1 MEKIPMRDPASAQNP
16 PTTFLVAA
24 RTIIHLG
31 RELITSDE
39 IAINELIK
47 NAFDAGSEVVDVTIC
62 CPVSTEWL
70 TKLIRDT
77 RESEDEFEV
86 IRSGIIHAIE
96 DARIDRD
103 CGPATVSHLDDCL
116 IRIGT
121 CTTVEEVIEVLE
133 EINFIE
139 VADTGSG
146 IEEKSIVPIFLTV
159 GTDNR
164 LSKPKPDGPDQY
176 LGNKGIG
183 RLAMMRLGHRARVTT
198 WTSNQ
203 STAFQ
208 VEFDWRMFDTADR
221 QISDIPLGTSH
232 VRIPKDSETGTQV
245 RVFALRSDWTQ
256 DGEQASNLQTFIRR
270 LRSPF
275 SPIRKFKIRVKI
287 NDGKAMPF
295 PKLSDEIRELA
306 DQHLTL
312 EFYPQKAAT
321 LKDPILTLTL
331 KTGADTESGAPQVRS
346 GEAVRRMLVD
356 VTKPH
361 NRSDV
366 VLDLQ
371 ALQAIGPFKL
381 NILRFNRRILREK
394 VKTEWPSVK
403 KELDLWA
410 GGIAIYRDGFRV
422 GFTGSERDGDWLGL
436 DSKALRGSG
445 YVVNRIQVM
454 GALEITHRGNK
465 QLTDL
470 TNREGLISTPEAD
483 MLKELLLQVAIQ
495 PLRAYVQDEDEKTK
509 QKQLEQLVNDGT
521 ATLADR
527 LLLAKQDVNALKD
540 GVPSSLKS
548 SVTSLNEHLHFI
560 STQVKKFES
569 AIEKSNEGR
578 EDILELAGIGNVM
591 HGVMHELTR
600 TTAQTRKLM
609 RELAN
614 KADTDTQELLTK
626 LETEIRAIN
635 VRLQQMDPLMPGARH
650 VKKEIEV
657 EKLTRTIVM
666 GYESLFARNNIDA
679 IVSVTPEGA
688 SLKVKMVP
696 GFLSLALEN
705 LVSNSTYWLG
715 QRDESV
721 ERGLITIEIDVP
733 ARTISFK
740 DNGPG
745 VDYADRDRIF
755 LPGFSLRKG
764 KGYGLY
770 LAREVSEYHNGR
782 LYLDP
787 QTDTNGRLH
796 TFILEL
802 PRTE

>member
-1 MEKIPMRDPASAQNP
+1 MENIRMRGATILQKPS
-16 PTTFLVAA
+16 TTFLVAA
-24 RTIIHLG
+24 RTILHLG

-47 NAFDAGSEVVDVTIC
+47 NAFDAGSDEVNVNIC
-62 CPVSTEWL
+62 CPVPTDWL

-77 RESEDEFEV
+77 QESEEDFDLLKKGV
-86 IRSGIIHAIE
+86 ILALD
-96 DARIDRD
+96 DARIDRE
-103 CGPATVSHLDDCL
+103 CGPATVAHLDQRLEDIDACDS
-116 IRIGT
+116 
-121 CTTVEEVIEVLE
+121 VEQVIEVLE
-133 EINFIE
+133 EVNYIE
-139 VADTGSG
+139 VADSGSG
-146 IEEKSIVPIFLTV
+146 MEEKSIVPIFLTV

-164 LSKPKPDGPDQY
+164 LTKPKPDGPDQY

-183 RLAMMRLGHRARVTT
+183 RLAMMRLGQRARVTT
-198 WTSNQ
+198 WTDSGP
-203 STAFQ
+203 SAYQ
-208 VEFDWRMFDTADR
+208 VEFDWRLFDTAER
-221 QISDIPLGTSH
+221 QINDIPLATSK
-232 VRIPKDSETGTQV
+232 VRIDKASKSGTRV
-245 RVFALRSDWTQ
+245 RVLALRSDWPPG
-256 DGEQASNLQTFIRR
+256 GEQATNLKDFIRR

-275 SPIRKFKIRVKI
+275 SEVRKFKIKVKI
-287 NDGKAMPF
+287 NDGKLMPF
-295 PKLSDEIRELA
+295 PKLSDSIRDLA

-312 EFYPQKAAT
+312 DFYPQKASA
-321 LKDPILTLTL
+321 LKDPVLTLTL
-331 KTGADTESGAPQVRS
+331 KTAIDSESGTPQIRS

-356 VTKPH
+356 VTKTKD
-361 NRSDV
+361 RSDV
-366 VLDLQ
+366 PIDLD
-371 ALQAIGPFKL
+371 AFQAIGPFKL

-394 VKTEWPSVK
+394 AKTDWPNVK

-465 QLTDL
+465 SLTDL

-483 MLKELLLQVAIQ
+483 MLKDLLLQVAIQ

-527 LLLAKQDVNALKD
+527 LILAKQDVNALKD
-540 GVPSSLKS
+540 GVHGSLKA
-548 SVTSLNEHLHFI
+548 SVSSLNEHLHFI
-560 STQVKKFES
+560 SNQVKKFET
-569 AIEKSNEGR
+569 AIEKTNEGR

-609 RELAN
+609 RELASN
-614 KADTDTQELLTK
+614 ADSDTQELLEK

-650 VKKEIEV
+650 VKKDIEV
-657 EKLTRTIVM
+657 EKLTRTIVK
-666 GYESLFARNNIDA
+666 GYESLFDRNNIDVNVL
-679 IVSVTPEGA
+679 ITPSGA

-705 LVSNSTYWLG
+705 LVSNSTYWLS
-715 QRDESV
+715 QREDTS
-721 ERGLITIEIDVP
+721 ERGLITIEID
-733 ARTISFK
+733 AASKTISFK

-745 VDYADRDRIF
+745 IEYADRDRVF

-770 LAREVSEYHNGR
+770 LAREVSEYHKGR

-787 QTDTNGRLH
+787 LTDTNGRLH

>member
-1 MEKIPMRDPASAQNP
+1 MEKVPKRLSTSSQAS

-24 RTIIHLG
+24 RTILHLG

-47 NAFDAGSEVVDVTIC
+47 NAFDAGSEAVNVTIF
-62 CPVSTEWL
+62 CPVPTEWL
-70 TKLIRDT
+70 SKLIRDT
-77 RESEDEFEV
+77 KESEESLEDVKSGV
-86 IRSGIIHAIE
+86 IYALE
-96 DARIDRD
+96 EARVERE
-103 CGPATVSHLDDCL
+103 CGPATHAHLDNML
-116 IRIGT
+116 LRIDT
-121 CTTVEEVIEVLE
+121 CQSVQELVEALEEV
-133 EINFIE
+133 NFIE

-198 WTSNQ
+198 WTESR
-203 STAFQ
+203 STAYQ

-221 QISDIPLGTSH
+221 QISDIPLQSAR
-232 VRIPKDSETGTQV
+232 VRIGNESKSGTRV
-245 RVFALRSDWTQ
+245 RVLALRSDWTPE
-256 DGEQASNLQTFIRR
+256 GEQATNLQNFVRR

-275 SPIRKFKIRVKI
+275 SAVRKFKIRVKI
-287 NDGKAMPF
+287 NDGRAMPF

-312 EFYPQKAAT
+312 DFYPQKAST
-321 LKDPILTLTL
+321 LKDAVLTLTL
-331 KTGADTESGAPQVRS
+331 KTAADPDAGTPQLRS
-346 GEAVRRMLVD
+346 GEALRRMLVD
-356 VTKPH
+356 ATKMKD
-361 NRSDV
+361 RTDV
-366 VLDLQ
+366 PLDLE

-394 VKTEWPSVK
+394 AKTEWPNVK
-403 KELDLWA
+403 RELDLWA

-527 LLLAKQDVNALKD
+527 LILAKQDVNALKE
-540 GVPSSLKS
+540 GVPSKLKS
-548 SVTSLNEHLHFI
+548 SVASLNEHLHFI
-560 STQVKKFES
+560 SNQVKKFET

-609 RELAN
+609 RELAST
-614 KADTDTQELLTK
+614 ADDETQELLAK

-657 EKLTRTIVM
+657 EKLTRTIVK
-666 GYESLFARNNIDA
+666 GYESLFERNDID
-679 IVSVTPEGA
+679 VNVVVTPNNAE
-688 SLKVKMVP
+688 LKVKMVP

-705 LVSNSTYWLG
+705 LVSNSTYWLS
-715 QRDESV
+715 QREDTE
-721 ERGLITIEIDVP
+721 ERGLITIEIDVH
-733 ARTISFK
+733 ARTIAFR

-745 VDYADRDRIF
+745 IDYADRDRVF

-770 LAREVSEYHNGR
+770 LAREVSEYHKGR

-787 QTDTNGRLH
+787 QTDNDGRLR

-802 PRTE
+802 PGME

>member
-1 MEKIPMRDPASAQNP
+1 MENIRMKGVANSQKPS
-16 PTTFLVAA
+16 TTFLVAA
-24 RTIIHLG
+24 RTILHLG

-47 NAFDAGSEVVDVTIC
+47 NAFDAGSDEVNVSIC
-62 CPVSTEWL
+62 CPVPTDWL
-70 TKLIRDT
+70 MKLIRDT
-77 RESEDEFEV
+77 QDSEEDFDLLK
-86 IRSGIIHAIE
+86 SGIIRALE
-96 DARIDRD
+96 DVRIDRE
-103 CGPATVSHLDDCL
+103 CGPSTVDHLDQRLED
-116 IRIGT
+116 IGA
-121 CTTVEEVIEVLE
+121 CDSVEEIIEVLE
-133 EINFIE
+133 EVNYIE
-139 VADTGSG
+139 VADSGSG
-146 IEEKSIVPIFLTV
+146 MEEKSIVPIFLTV

-164 LSKPKPDGPDQY
+164 LTKPKPDGPDQY

-183 RLAMMRLGHRARVTT
+183 RLAMMRLGQRARVTT
-198 WTSNQ
+198 WTDRGPR
-203 STAFQ
+203 AYQ
-208 VEFDWRMFDTADR
+208 VEFDWRLFDTAER
-221 QISDIPLGTSH
+221 QINDIPLATSK
-232 VRIPKDSETGTQV
+232 VRIDKESESGTRV
-245 RVFALRSDWTQ
+245 RVFALRSDWPPG
-256 DGEQASNLQTFIRR
+256 GEQATNLKDFIRR

-275 SPIRKFKIRVKI
+275 SVVRRFKIKVKI
-287 NDGKAMPF
+287 NDGKLMSF
-295 PKLSDEIRELA
+295 PKLSDDIRDLA

-312 EFYPQKAAT
+312 DFYPQKAST
-321 LKDPILTLTL
+321 LKDPVLTLTL
-331 KTGADTESGAPQVRS
+331 KTAIDSESGTPQIRS
-346 GEAVRRMLVD
+346 GEALHRMLVD
-356 VTKPH
+356 VTKAKD
-361 NRSDV
+361 RSDV
-366 VLDLQ
+366 PIDLDAFQ
-371 ALQAIGPFKL
+371 SIGPFKL

-394 VKTEWPSVK
+394 AKTEWPNVK

-465 QLTDL
+465 SLTDL

-483 MLKELLLQVAIQ
+483 MLKDLLLQVAIQ

-527 LLLAKQDVNALKD
+527 LILAKQDVNALKG
-540 GVPSSLKS
+540 GVHGSLKA
-548 SVTSLNEHLHFI
+548 SVSSLNEHLHFI
-560 STQVKKFES
+560 SNQVKKFET
-569 AIEKSNEGR
+569 AIEKTNEGR

-609 RELAN
+609 RELASN
-614 KADTDTQELLTK
+614 ADEDTQELLAK

-650 VKKEIEV
+650 VKKDIEV
-657 EKLTRTIVM
+657 EKLTRTIVK
-666 GYESLFARNNIDA
+666 GYESLFDRNNID
-679 IVSVTPEGA
+679 VSISITPSGA
-688 SLKVKMVP
+688 TLKVKMVP

-705 LVSNSTYWLG
+705 LVSNSTYWLS
-715 QRDESV
+715 QREDTSK
-721 ERGLITIEIDVP
+721 RGLITIEID
-733 ARTISFK
+733 ATSKTISFK

-745 VDYADRDRIF
+745 IEYADRDRVF

-770 LAREVSEYHNGR
+770 LAREVSEYHKGR

-787 QTDTNGRLH
+787 LTDTNGRLH

>member
-1 MEKIPMRDPASAQNP
+1 MENIRMRGAASLQKPN
-16 PTTFLVAA
+16 TTFLVAA
-24 RTIIHLG
+24 RTILHLG

-47 NAFDAGSEVVDVTIC
+47 NAFDAGSESVNVTIC
-62 CPVSTEWL
+62 CPVPTEWL
-70 TKLIRDT
+70 RKLIQDT
-77 RESEDEFEV
+77 RESEDDFETIKSGV
-86 IRSGIIHAIE
+86 IQALE
-96 DARIDRD
+96 EARIDRE
-103 CGPATVSHLDDCL
+103 CGPATVAYLDERLSDIEACDS
-116 IRIGT
+116 I
-121 CTTVEEVIEVLE
+121 EETIEVLE

-139 VADTGSG
+139 VADSGSG
-146 IEEKSIVPIFLTV
+146 MEEKSIVPIFLTV

-164 LSKPKPDGPDQY
+164 LAKPKPDGPDQY

-183 RLAMMRLGHRARVTT
+183 RLAMMRLGQRARVIT
-198 WTSNQ
+198 WTDSGPR
-203 STAFQ
+203 AYQ
-208 VEFDWRMFDTADR
+208 VDFDWRLFDTADL
-221 QISDIPLGTSH
+221 QIHDIPLNTSK
-232 VRIPKDSETGTQV
+232 VRIKKDSESGTRV
-245 RVFALRSDWTQ
+245 RIFALRGDWTP
-256 DGEQASNLQTFIRR
+256 DGEQATNLQDFIRR

-275 SPIRKFKIRVKI
+275 SPTRKFRIRVKI
-287 NDGKAMPF
+287 NDGSAMPF
-295 PKLSDEIRELA
+295 PKLSDEIQELA
-306 DQHLTL
+306 DQHLIL
-312 EFYPQKAAT
+312 EFYPQRAKT
-321 LKDPILTLTL
+321 LKDSILTLTL
-331 KTGADTESGAPQVRS
+331 KTAADAESGSPQLRS

-356 VTKPH
+356 VTKAKD
-361 NRSDV
+361 RSDV
-366 VLDLQ
+366 PIDLK
-371 ALQAIGPFKL
+371 AFQAIGPFKL

-394 VKTEWPSVK
+394 VKTDWPNVK
-403 KELDLWA
+403 KEIDLWA

-454 GALEITHRGNK
+454 GALEITHHGNK
-465 QLTDL
+465 NLKDL
-470 TNREGLISTPEAD
+470 TNREGLISTPEAE
-483 MLKELLLQVAIQ
+483 MLKDLLLQVAIQ
-495 PLRAYVQDEDEKTK
+495 PLRSYVQDEDEKTK

-527 LLLAKQDVNALKD
+527 LILAKQDVNALKD
-540 GVPSSLKS
+540 GVPNSLKA
-548 SVTSLNEHLHFI
+548 SVSSLNEHLHFI
-560 STQVKKFES
+560 SNQVKKFET
-569 AIEKSNEGR
+569 AIDKTNEGR

-614 KADTDTQELLTK
+614 TADTETQEILTK

-650 VKKEIEV
+650 VKKDIEV
-657 EKLTRTIVM
+657 EKLTRTILK
-666 GYESLFARNNIDA
+666 GYESLFDRNDIDVD
-679 IVSVTPEGA
+679 ISIIPKDA

-705 LVSNSTYWLG
+705 LVSNSTYWLS
-715 QRDESV
+715 QRDDTAD
-721 ERGLITIEIDVP
+721 RGLISIEID
-733 ARTISFK
+733 AQAGTIAFK

-745 VDYADRDRIF
+745 IEYADRDRVF

-770 LAREVSEYHNGR
+770 LAREVSEYHKGR

>member
-1 MEKIPMRDPASAQNP
+1 MDKAQMRGSTRSQKPA
-16 PTTFLVAA
+16 TTFLVAA

-62 CPVSTEWL
+62 CPVSSEWL
-70 TKLIRDT
+70 SMLIRDV
-77 RESEDEFEV
+77 RESDDDFEE
-86 IRSGIIHAIE
+86 IKSGIIQAIE
-96 DARIDRD
+96 DARFDRE
-103 CGPATVSHLDDCL
+103 CGPATVAHVNEQLS
-116 IRIGT
+116 RIAA
-121 CTTVEEVIEVLE
+121 CETVDEAVEILEEV
-133 EINFIE
+133 NFIE
-139 VADTGSG
+139 VVDSGCG
-146 IEEKSIVPIFLTV
+146 IEEESIVPIFLTV

-164 LSKPKPDGPDQY
+164 LSSPKPDGPDQY

-198 WTSNQ
+198 WTDSRP
-203 STAFQ
+203 TAYE
-208 VEFDWRMFDTADR
+208 VEFDWRAFDTADL
-221 QISDIPLGTSH
+221 QISDIPLKTNR
-232 VRIPKDSETGTQV
+232 VRIHKDSESGTRV

-256 DGEQASNLQTFIRR
+256 DGEQATNLQTFIRR

-275 SPIRKFKIRVKI
+275 SPVRKFKIRVKI

-295 PKLSDEIRELA
+295 PKLSDDIRNLA

-312 EFYPQKAAT
+312 EFYPQKAKS

-331 KTGADTESGAPQVRS
+331 KTAADAESGTPQLRS
-346 GEAVRRMLVD
+346 GEAVRRMLID
-356 VTKPH
+356 VTNTH
-361 NRSDV
+361 DRSDV
-366 VLDLQ
+366 PLDLQ
-371 ALQAIGPFKL
+371 TLQAIGPFKL

-394 VKTEWPSVK
+394 VKTEWPNVK

-495 PLRAYVQDEDEKTK
+495 PLRAYVQDEDQKTK

-521 ATLADR
+521 ATLAER

-540 GVPSSLKS
+540 GVPSNLKS
-548 SVTSLNEHLHFI
+548 SVSSLNEHLHFI
-560 STQVKKFES
+560 TTQVKKFED

-600 TTAQTRKLM
+600 TTAQTRQLM

-614 KADTDTQELLTK
+614 KADDETQQLLTK

-635 VRLQQMDPLMPGARH
+635 VRLQQMDPLMPGARQI
-650 VKKEIEV
+650 KREIEV
-657 EKLTRTIVM
+657 EKLTRTIVK
-666 GYESLFARNNIDA
+666 GYESLFARNNIDS
-679 IVSVTPEGA
+679 VVTVTPKGA
-688 SLKVKMVP
+688 LLKVKMVP

-705 LVSNSTYWLG
+705 LVSNSTYWLS
-715 QRDESV
+715 QRDDPR

-733 ARTISFK
+733 AKTIAFK

-745 VDYADRDRIF
+745 IDFADRDRIF

-787 QTDTNGRLH
+787 QTDDDGRLR

>member
-1 MEKIPMRDPASAQNP
+1 MEKAPVRDSVSSPQPHA
-16 PTTFLVAA
+16 TFRVAA

-47 NAFDAGSEVVDVTIC
+47 NAFDAGSEVVNVTIC
-62 CPVSTEWL
+62 CPFSSEWL
-70 TKLIRDT
+70 SKLIRDT
-77 RESEDEFEV
+77 QESEDEFE
-86 IRSGIIHAIE
+86 IIKSGIIHALE
-96 DARIDRD
+96 DARIDRE
-103 CGPATVSHLDDCL
+103 CGPATVAHVDERIS
-116 IRIGT
+116 RIGACET
-121 CTTVEEVIEVLE
+121 AEEAVDILE

-139 VADTGSG
+139 VADTGCG
-146 IEEKSIVPIFLTV
+146 IEEQSIVPIFLTV

-164 LSKPKPDGPDQY
+164 LSNPKPDGPDQY

-198 WTSNQ
+198 WTDDQPN
-203 STAFQ
+203 AYQ
-208 VEFDWRMFDTADR
+208 VEFDWRIFDTADR
-221 QISDIPLGTSH
+221 QISDIPLKTNR
-232 VRIPKDSETGTQV
+232 VRIDKDSESGTRV

-256 DGEQASNLQTFIRR
+256 DGEQATNLQTFVRR

-275 SPIRKFKIRVKI
+275 SPVRKFKIRVKI

-295 PKLSDEIRELA
+295 PKLSDDIRKLA

-312 EFYPQKAAT
+312 DFYPQKATT
-321 LKDPILTLTL
+321 LKDPVLTLTL
-331 KTGADTESGAPQVRS
+331 KTAADAESGTPQLRS

-356 VTKPH
+356 VTKTRD
-361 NRSDV
+361 RSDV
-366 VLDLQ
+366 PLDLQ

-394 VKTEWPSVK
+394 VKTEWPTVK

-454 GALEITHRGNK
+454 GALEITHHGNK

-540 GVPSSLKS
+540 GVPASLKS
-548 SVTSLNEHLHFI
+548 SVSSLNEHLHFI
-560 STQVKKFES
+560 TTQVKKFES

-600 TTAQTRKLM
+600 TTAQTRLLM
-609 RELAN
+609 RALAN
-614 KADTDTQELLTK
+614 KADDETQELLTK

-635 VRLQQMDPLMPGARH
+635 VRLQQMDPLMPGARQI
-650 VKKEIEV
+650 KREIEV
-657 EKLTRTIVM
+657 EKLTRTIVK
-666 GYESLFARNNIDA
+666 GYESLFARNNIES
-679 IVSVTPEGA
+679 VVTVTPKDA
-688 SLKVKMVP
+688 LLKVKMVP

-705 LVSNSTYWLG
+705 LVSNSTYWLS
-715 QRDESV
+715 QRDEKS
-721 ERGLITIEIDVP
+721 ERGKIVIEIDVP
-733 ARTISFK
+733 AKTITFT

-745 VDYADRDRIF
+745 VDFADRDRIF

-787 QTDTNGRLH
+787 QTDIDGRLR
-796 TFILEL
+796 TFVLEL

>member
-1 MEKIPMRDPASAQNP
+1 MEKAPMRDSASSQKP
-16 PTTFLVAA
+16 QTTFLVAA

-39 IAINELIK
+39 IAINELVK
-47 NAFDAGSEVVDVTIC
+47 NAFDAGSEVVNVTIC
-62 CPVSTEWL
+62 CPVPTEWL
-70 TKLIRDT
+70 SKLIRDT
-77 RESEDEFEV
+77 QESEDEFET
-86 IRSGIIHAIE
+86 IKSGIIHALG
-96 DARIDRD
+96 DARIDRE
-103 CGPATVSHLDDCL
+103 CGPATVAHLDERL
-116 IRIGT
+116 SRIAA
-121 CTTVEEVIEVLE
+121 CESVKEAVEILEEV
-133 EINFIE
+133 NFIE
-139 VADTGSG
+139 VADTGCG
-146 IEEKSIVPIFLTV
+146 IEEQSIVPIFLTV

-198 WTSNQ
+198 WTNSRP
-203 STAFQ
+203 TAYQ
-208 VEFDWRMFDTADR
+208 VEFDWRVFDTAER
-221 QISDIPLGTSH
+221 EISDIPLNTARIRINEESDSGT
-232 VRIPKDSETGTQV
+232 RV

-256 DGEQASNLQTFIRR
+256 DGEQATNLQAFIRR

-275 SPIRKFKIRVKI
+275 SPVRKFKIRVKI

-295 PKLSDEIRELA
+295 PKLSDEIRKLA

-312 EFYPQKAAT
+312 DFYPQKAET
-321 LKDPILTLTL
+321 LKDPVLTLTL
-331 KTGADTESGAPQVRS
+331 KTAADSDSGTPQLRS

-356 VTKPH
+356 VTKTRD
-361 NRSDV
+361 RSDV
-366 VLDLQ
+366 PLDLQ

-394 VKTEWPSVK
+394 VKTEWPAVK

-454 GALEITHRGNK
+454 GALEITYRGNK

-495 PLRAYVQDEDEKTK
+495 PLRAYVQDEDAKTN
-509 QKQLEQLVNDGT
+509 QKKLEQLVNDGT
-521 ATLADR
+521 ATLAER
-527 LLLAKQDVNALKD
+527 LLLAKQDVNALKE

-548 SVTSLNEHLHFI
+548 SVSSLNEHLHFI
-560 STQVKKFES
+560 STQVKKFET

-600 TTAQTRKLM
+600 TTAQTRRLM

-614 KADTDTQELLTK
+614 NADAETQELLTK

-657 EKLTRTIVM
+657 EKLTRTIVK
-666 GYESLFARNNIDA
+666 GYESLFARNNIDS
-679 IVSVTPEGA
+679 IVSVTPDDA
-688 SLKVKMVP
+688 TLKVKMVP

-705 LVSNSTYWLG
+705 LVSNATYWLS
-715 QRDESV
+715 QRDETT

-733 ARTISFK
+733 ARTIAFK

-745 VDYADRDRIF
+745 IDYADRDRVF

-787 QTDTNGRLH
+787 QTDTDGRLH

>member
-1 MEKIPMRDPASAQNP
+1 MRDSASLQKP
-16 PTTFLVAA
+16 STTFLVAA
-24 RTIIHLG
+24 RTILHLG

-47 NAFDAGSEVVDVTIC
+47 NAFDAGSEAVDVTIC

-70 TKLIRDT
+70 TKLVRDT
-77 RESEDEFEV
+77 LESEEEFDLLK
-86 IRSGIIHAIE
+86 SGIIHALE
-96 DARIDRD
+96 DARVDRE
-103 CGPATVSHLDDCL
+103 CGPATATHLDERLKDIDACNSPSE
-116 IRIGT
+116 I
-121 CTTVEEVIEVLE
+121 IEILE

-139 VADTGSG
+139 VADSGSG
-146 IEEKSIVPIFLTV
+146 MKEESIVPIFLTV

-164 LSKPKPDGPDQY
+164 LTKPKPDGPDQY

-198 WTSNQ
+198 WTD
-203 STAFQ
+203 TGPRAYQ
-208 VEFDWRMFDTADR
+208 VEFDWRLFDTAER
-221 QISDIPLGTSH
+221 QINDIPLATSK
-232 VRIPKDSETGTQV
+232 VRIKKDSESGTRV
-245 RVFALRSDWTQ
+245 RVLALRSDWTP
-256 DGEQASNLQTFIRR
+256 DGEQATNLQNFIRR

-275 SPIRKFKIRVKI
+275 SSIRKFRIRVKI
-287 NDGKAMPF
+287 NDGRAMPF
-295 PKLSDEIRELA
+295 PKLSEDIRDLA

-312 EFYPQKAAT
+312 DFYPQKAST

-331 KTGADTESGAPQVRS
+331 KTAIDAESGMPQIRS
-346 GEAVRRMLVD
+346 GEAVHRMLVD
-356 VTKPH
+356 VTKEK

-366 VLDLQ
+366 PIDLD
-371 ALQAIGPFKL
+371 AFQAIGPFKL

-394 VKTEWPSVK
+394 AKTEWPSVK

-454 GALEITHRGNK
+454 GALEITHRGNNN
-465 QLTDL
+465 LTDL

-483 MLKELLLQVAIQ
+483 MLKDLLLQVAIQ
-495 PLRAYVQDEDEKTK
+495 PLRSYVQDEDEKTK

-521 ATLADR
+521 ATLAER
-527 LLLAKQDVNALKD
+527 LILAKQDVNALKD
-540 GVPSSLKS
+540 GVRGDLKA
-548 SVTSLNEHLHFI
+548 SVSSLNEHLHFI
-560 STQVKKFES
+560 SNQVKKFET
-569 AIEKSNEGR
+569 AIEKTHEGR

-609 RELAN
+609 RELASS
-614 KADTDTQELLTK
+614 ADTETQELLEK

-635 VRLQQMDPLMPGARH
+635 VRLQQMDPLMPGARQ

-657 EKLTRTIVM
+657 EKLTRTIVR
-666 GYESLFARNNIDA
+666 GYESLFARNDIDVA
-679 IVSVTPEGA
+679 IQITPEGA

-705 LVSNSTYWLG
+705 LVSNSTYWLS
-715 QRDESV
+715 QRDDKS
-721 ERGLITIEIDVP
+721 ERGLITIEID
-733 ARTISFK
+733 AEAKTISFR

-745 VDYADRDRIF
+745 IDYPDRDRVF

-770 LAREVSEYHNGR
+770 LAREVSEYHKGR

-787 QTDTNGRLH
+787 LTDTNGRLH
-796 TFILEL
+796 TFVLEL

>member
-1 MEKIPMRDPASAQNP
+1 MENKRMRGAASLQKP
-16 PTTFLVAA
+16 STTFLVAA
-24 RTIIHLG
+24 RTILHLG

-47 NAFDAGSEVVDVTIC
+47 NAFDAGSEAVNVNIS
-62 CPVSTEWL
+62 CPVPTEWL

-77 RESEDEFEV
+77 QESDEDFDL
-86 IRSGIIHAIE
+86 IKSGIIHALE
-96 DARIDRD
+96 DARIDRE
-103 CGPATVSHLDDCL
+103 CGPATVAHLDERLKDIDACDS
-116 IRIGT
+116 I
-121 CTTVEEVIEVLE
+121 EEVIQVLE

-139 VADTGSG
+139 VADSGSG
-146 IEEKSIVPIFLTV
+146 MEEKSIVPIFLTV

-164 LSKPKPDGPDQY
+164 LTKPKPDGPDQY

-198 WTSNQ
+198 WTD
-203 STAFQ
+203 TGPRAYQ
-208 VEFDWRMFDTADR
+208 VEFDWRLFDTAEL
-221 QISDIPLGTSH
+221 QINDIPLDTSR
-232 VRIPKDSETGTQV
+232 VRINKDSESGTRV
-245 RVFALRSDWTQ
+245 RILALRSDWTR
-256 DGEQASNLQTFIRR
+256 DGEQATNLQNFIRR

-275 SPIRKFKIRVKI
+275 SAVRKFKIRVKI
-287 NDGKAMPF
+287 NDGKIMPF

-312 EFYPQKAAT
+312 EFYPQKAT
-321 LKDPILTLTL
+321 TFQDQILTLTL
-331 KTGADTESGAPQVRS
+331 KTAADSDSGTPQHRSGA
-346 GEAVRRMLVD
+346 ALRRMLVD
-356 VTKPH
+356 VTKPKD
-361 NRSDV
+361 RTDV
-366 VLDLQ
+366 PIDLE
-371 ALQAIGPFKL
+371 AFQAIGPFKL

-394 VKTEWPSVK
+394 VKAEWPSVK

-465 QLTDL
+465 NLTDL

-540 GVPSSLKS
+540 GVPNNLKA
-548 SVTSLNEHLHFI
+548 SVSSLNEHLHFI
-560 STQVKKFES
+560 SNQVKKFET
-569 AIEKSNEGR
+569 AIDKTNEGR

-614 KADTDTQELLTK
+614 TADTETQDILTK

-635 VRLQQMDPLMPGARH
+635 VRLQQMNPLMPGARH

-657 EKLTRTIVM
+657 EKLTRTIVK
-666 GYESLFARNNIDA
+666 GYESLFARNDIDVNI
-679 IVSVTPEGA
+679 SVTPKDA
-688 SLKVKMVP
+688 SLIVKMVP

-705 LVSNSTYWLG
+705 LVSNSTYWLS
-715 QRDESV
+715 QRDDAS
-721 ERGLITIEIDVP
+721 ERGLISVEID
-733 ARTISFK
+733 ATAKTIAFK

-770 LAREVSEYHNGR
+770 LAREVSEYHKGR